1 MRAGEETQRKQAE
14 LATDETRR
22 RAYAAEISAAFQALD
37 ENNLERA
44 IDLLDRQRPK
54 PGDEDLRGFEWR
66 HLWQLCQS
74 DVKVTFPDADA
85 HHPAFSPDGRWLAY
99 GGKRIVIREL
109 PSQAVV
115 KTIPNAA
122 TTLAFSPDGK
132 LLASGHDSHVRLW
145 STESWEEEQS
155 LPDARYPTVF
165 SPDGQWLVTGEVG
178 GYRVW
183 SHPEGTRTWQRAG
196 FCAGEPEQTEQQDF
210 SWQSIYGVAF
220 SPNGRLLV
228 TAGHPDGYEAGQ
240 FQVWDFPSLTLRPDF
255 SSQVFELA
263 SAVFTPDSKHLLIG
277 DQIGRLMVWD
287 VAEGRLVDTLER
299 THGRDHGHQLRARRP
314 DHGDVQS

>member
-1 MRAGEETQRKQAE
+1 MTLAAFGWLQALTQRDAAVLARAGEETQRKQAE

-54 PGDEDLRGFEWR
+54 PGEEDLRGFEWR

-74 DVKVTFPDADA
+74 DVKDTLPDADA
-85 HHPAFSPDGRWLAY
+85 HHPVFSPDGRWLAY

-115 KTIPNAA
+115 KTIPIAA

-196 FCAGEPEQTEQQDF
+196 FCPGEPEPELSLAVDATAWPSRPTGG
-210 SWQSIYGVAF
+210 SW
-220 SPNGRLLV
+220 
-228 TAGHPDGYEAGQ
+228 
-240 FQVWDFPSLTLRPDF
+240 
-255 SSQVFELA
+255 
-263 SAVFTPDSKHLLIG
+263 
-277 DQIGRLMVWD
+277 
-287 VAEGRLVDTLER
+287 
-299 THGRDHGHQLRARRP
+299 
-314 DHGDVQS
+314 